1 MVLLSVVVVV
11 VVVAIAI
18 AIVVATG
25 IWKCAEYS
33 VLKCSVWF
41 LPRYVT
47 VGLCEMVYFTHLCI
61 FIGVSHVNLSE
72 NLIGKA
78 Q

>member
-1 MVLLSVVVVV
+1 MVLLSVVAVLLLLCCCCCVVVVV

-41 LPRYVT
+41 LCDSL
-47 VGLCEMVYFTHLCI
+47 GM
-61 FIGVSHVNLSE
+61 
-72 NLIGKA
+72 
-78 Q
+78 